1 MGLSKHNMIVMLE
14 DTVSEQRDLKMA
26 NEQKTNK
33 YTSDEIKNMVRQRYR
48 VQQVTKAAVTISI
61 REIWSIRRVQA
72 SGTSML
78 RRRRGEG

>member
-1 MGLSKHNMIVMLE
+1 MGLNKPNMIVMLE
-14 DTVSEQRDLKMA
+14 DTALILDAQIVSEQRDLKMA

-61 REIWSIRRVQA
+61 REIWSVRRVQA
-72 SGTSML
+72 C
-78 RRRRGEG
+78 